1 MAYINRII
9 LIIFI
14 LSLLIFSGNVF
25 SQSNDKAPNLL
36 IKYEELTS
44 PEFIEAV
51 IKSDSTCLIPIGVLE
66 KHGPHLPLGTDLID
80 VREIALRAAKQEYTI
95 VYPGY
100 YFSQIF
106 EAKHQPGTIAYSPQ
120 LILNILQET
129 CQELARNGLKKII
142 LVNGHGGNNHF
153 LHFFCQIQLEGPKD
167 YSVILFS
174 PEDDPEVSKQI
185 SKLRQTRTGGH
196 ADEVETSMMLSHRP
210 DLVRTEQ
217 AKNQSGRDLNRIN
230 NIPYGYTGIWWYAKF
245 PNHYAGDGSYYNK
258 EIGELT
264 INSRVNQLV
273 SLLKSLKTDKNIE
286 QLQKKFF
293 RESENPLETEQD

>member
-1 MAYINRII
+1 MTTINRII
-9 LIIFI
+9 PVIFI
-14 LSLLIFSGNVF
+14 LSLLILSHNVF
-25 SQSNDKAPNLL
+25 SQSKVTSPDLL

-66 KHGPHLPLGTDLID
+66 KHGPHLPLGTDMID
-80 VREIALRAAKQEYTI
+80 IREIALRAAKQEYTI
-95 VYPGY
+95 VYPAY

-106 EAKHQPGTIAYSPQ
+106 EAKHQPGAIAYSPQ
-120 LILNILQET
+120 LMLNILQET

-153 LHFFCQIQLEGPKD
+153 LHFFCQVQLENAKD

-174 PEDDPEVSKQI
+174 PEDDPDVSKKI
-185 SKLRQTRTGGH
+185 KALRQTRTGGH

-217 AKNQSGRDLNRIN
+217 GKNQSGQDLNRLN

-258 EIGELT
+258 EIGELM

-273 SLLKSLKTDKNIE
+273 SLIKSLKTDKNIK
-286 QLQKKFF
+286 QLQNNFF
-293 RESENPLETEQD
+293 RESEDPLKTKQD

>member
-1 MAYINRII
+1 MNRII

-25 SQSNDKAPNLL
+25 SQSDVKSPHLL

-44 PEFIEAV
+44 PEFMEAV
-51 IKSDSTCLIPIGVLE
+51 IESDSTCLIPIGVME

-80 VREIALRAAKQEYTI
+80 VREIALRAAKEEYTI
-95 VYPGY
+95 VFPEY

-106 EAKHQPGTIAYSPQ
+106 EAKHQPGTIAYSTQ
-120 LILNILQET
+120 LIFNILQET

-142 LVNGHGGNNHF
+142 LVNGHGGNNNF
-153 LHFFCQIQLEGPKD
+153 LHFFCQAQLESPKD

-174 PEDDPEVSKQI
+174 PEDDQEVSKQI
-185 SKLRQTRTGGH
+185 NKLRQTRTGGH
-196 ADEVETSMMLSHRP
+196 ADEIETSMMLSHRP
-210 DLVRTEQ
+210 DLVHTEK
-217 AKNQSGRDLNRIN
+217 AKNQSGRDLDRLN

-245 PNHYAGDGSYYNK
+245 PNHYAGDGSHPNK

-273 SLLKSLKTDKNIE
+273 SLIKLLKTDKNIE
-286 QLQKKFF
+286 QLQRNFF
-293 RESENPLETEQD
+293 KESENPLETKQD